1 MYRDADCGMM
11 KKITVWGLNR
21 DEKDMICADRS
32 PQETRGGEETSWT

>member
-11 KKITVWGLNR
+11 KKITVQGLNR
-21 DEKDMICADRS
+21 DEKDMICADSS

>member
-11 KKITVWGLNR
+11 KKITVRGLNR
-21 DEKDMICADRS
+21 DEKDMICVDSS